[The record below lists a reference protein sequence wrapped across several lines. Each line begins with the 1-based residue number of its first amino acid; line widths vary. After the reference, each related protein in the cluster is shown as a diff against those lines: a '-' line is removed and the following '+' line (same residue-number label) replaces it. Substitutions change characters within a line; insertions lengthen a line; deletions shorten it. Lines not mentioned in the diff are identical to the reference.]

1 MASLSPAD
9 IRTQI
14 VEILNETVYFALGL
28 KEILQ
33 DEHKALELQDMD
45 SIVAAVD
52 SKSACVHS
60 LQLLDEKRIEFCTAQ
75 GFAPGPD
82 QMPKLIEA
90 CDDGELIAS
99 RWGHLM
105 IIAAE
110 SSAINM
116 TNGAIIRVRQ
126 QQFESSLSLL
136 RGVMPGMNTYGRHGG
151 DSGDLGRQSLA
162 EA

>member
-1 MASLSPAD
+1 MSSLSPSD
-9 IRTQI
+9 IRAQI
-14 VEILNETVYFALGL
+14 VEILNETVYFALAL
-28 KEILQ
+28 KEILE
-33 DEHKALELQDMD
+33 DERKALKLQDMD
-45 SIVAAVD
+45 NIVAAVD
-52 SKSACVHS
+52 SKSDCVRS
-60 LQLLDEKRIEFCTAQ
+60 LQRLDEKRIAFCSAH
-75 GFAPGPD
+75 GYAPGPD
-82 QMPKLIEA
+82 QMPNLIDA
-90 CDDGELIAS
+90 CDDGDLIS
-99 RWGHLM
+99 NRWEHLM

-136 RGVMPGMNTYGRHGG
+136 RGVMPGFNTYGRHGG